1 MTHQSCIIVFLAILF
16 QSNSQ
21 AGVRAGGKFSTRPYF
36 GDAETEITVQQG
48 EAAFFNC
55 HVFNLANQTVSWM
68 RNSDGYPLF
77 IGHEKYIND
86 QRFELVSI
94 RRGQNTLKLKFS
106 NASDAGKFECQVS
119 TSPKIS
125 QVFKLR
131 VVVPSVSVEGEQ
143 EKHVM
148 AGSPVK
154 LKCFIKN
161 CLKQPSYVFWYRS
174 DYRLVD
180 SGERVRVVTR
190 MSSSGDTGT
199 ALSILNIDQV
209 HLTDKGNY
217 TCKPASGGQAS
228 ISLHVLEGE
237 TRAELHIDQ
246 ANVGQSV
253 LKKETQYIKLFKSLF
268 VIFAINYKLL
278 EKHQV

>member
-94 RRGQNTLKLKFS
+94 RRGQNTLKLKFT

-180 SGERVRVVTR
+180 SGERVRVMTR
-190 MSSSGDTGT
+190 MSSPGDSGT
-199 ALSILNIDQV
+199 ALSILNIDNV
-209 HLTDKGNY
+209 HLSDKGNY

-237 TRAELHIDQ
+237 KPAELHLEQTSGGRTYGNLSGFIILLLI
-246 ANVGQSV
+246 SIF
-253 LKKETQYIKLFKSLF
+253 LK
-268 VIFAINYKLL
+268 
-278 EKHQV
+278 